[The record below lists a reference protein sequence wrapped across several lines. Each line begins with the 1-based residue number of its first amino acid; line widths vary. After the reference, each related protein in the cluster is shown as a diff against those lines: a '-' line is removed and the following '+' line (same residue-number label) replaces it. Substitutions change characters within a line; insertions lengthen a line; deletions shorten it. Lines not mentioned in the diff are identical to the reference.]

1 MKPKR
6 KKLNR
11 RALILR
17 NFYALLNTA
26 LVYNLF
32 IPFLFVLT
40 FNRCCAF
47 CGFGFAHFQFRS
59 VEIIKSTNS
68 KKKNVKKR
76 KIQADWRIRQQ
87 ADQKN
92 IETREK
98 KNMKTRENKTK
109 NIIVMHIQVQVELQ
123 MKIPS
128 RDGEAEV
135 EKKNKLGTG

>member
-1 MKPKR
+1 M
-6 KKLNR
+6 
-11 RALILR
+11 
-17 NFYALLNTA
+17 
-26 LVYNLF
+26 
-32 IPFLFVLT
+32 LT
-40 FNRCCAF
+40 FNFVQWKLLSPQIR
-47 CGFGFAHFQFRS
+47 
-59 VEIIKSTNS
+59 

-135 EKKNKLGTG
+135 EKKKTNWALANFG